1 MSDVTDLSDGRAE
14 LEAESP
20 VSIVREPHIHHGI
33 FMAGTRELG
42 PQEADLKY
50 EFYLQHIYMVRGVNV
65 DGLGIPQQCYAEARA
80 CGLIACGQATWDQL
94 RRLLNTLPTDKSLR
108 WPQDSRVQHTA
119 PKRFTAGAWARGP
132 MTGVNVFA
140 RRFPWTARLLS
151 GIIATWDETLEF
163 STITLSVNVCAK
175 PHRDSHN
182 HALSHNLML
191 PFSDFTGG
199 ELFLETRDGRH
210 QLAENGPRGHIMSA
224 TEPLSFSPRR
234 LHATLPWDG
243 DRCIM
248 IAFHIGMWS
257 NLSHEDRV
265 ELLQM
270 GFRLGAWEA

>member
-1 MSDVTDLSDGRAE
+1 
-14 LEAESP
+14 
-20 VSIVREPHIHHGI
+20 
-33 FMAGTRELG
+33 
-42 PQEADLKY
+42 
-50 EFYLQHIYMVRGVNV
+50 
-65 DGLGIPQQCYAEARA
+65 
-80 CGLIACGQATWDQL
+80 
-94 RRLLNTLPTDKSLR
+94 
-108 WPQDSRVQHTA
+108 
-119 PKRFTAGAWARGP
+119 

-175 PHRDSHN
+175 PHRDNHN

-257 NLSHEDRV
+257 NLRHEDRV